1 MSSSKFNKSKPKKKE
16 TISFILND
24 NGKENNAINN
34 NNKKEN
40 KNKDNKQKTSNEEE
54 IIFMNQEEKEGYC
67 VNKYDNGDSYFGYY
81 AKDYKNYHGFYFF
94 NQINIYDYN
103 LVRCYLGFW
112 RNDLRHGYGI
122 YLWAKETKG
131 QKFYE
136 NFDKSNFKA
145 FIGNFDWDNL
155 NKGTYLSKENDDYF
169 VYHGTF
175 SENNK
180 KDGNDCFYFSSNLE
194 ELLYGTFKN
203 NEFIE
208 GYIGKFNDDGEIED
222 LLKYKNDNAEN
233 LENNKE
239 YENIKNIMANF
250 RNCIMSEDYFGI
262 VFEVFSRGLKFKEEY
277 LFNMDIINT
286 YKNEDFLDICK
297 SYKKIT
303 IFHDIE
309 KCIKLK

>member
-54 IIFMNQEEKEGYC
+54 NEGYC
-67 VNKYDNGDSYFGYY
+67 VNRYDNGDAYFGYY
-81 AKDYKNYHGFYFF
+81 ANNLRNHHGFYFY
-94 NQINIYDYN
+94 NPINIYDYN

-155 NKGTYLSKENDDYF
+155 NKGTYLSK
-169 VYHGTF
+169 
-175 SENNK
+175 
-180 KDGNDCFYFSSNLE
+180 
-194 ELLYGTFKN
+194 
-203 NEFIE
+203 
-208 GYIGKFNDDGEIED
+208 
-222 LLKYKNDNAEN
+222 
-233 LENNKE
+233 
-239 YENIKNIMANF
+239 
-250 RNCIMSEDYFGI
+250 
-262 VFEVFSRGLKFKEEY
+262 
-277 LFNMDIINT
+277 
-286 YKNEDFLDICK
+286 
-297 SYKKIT
+297 
-303 IFHDIE
+303 
-309 KCIKLK
+309 